1 MVLSFLKRFSEAE
14 VNQNGIYFRG
24 LLILRWLSDKES
36 ACQPGDL
43 GSSYGL
49 GRSPGEGTGYPVFW
63 PGEFHGLYNLWGHTK
78 LDTTECLLLH
88 FISLNYLLIIDA
100 WLSMH
105 INLNLV
111 AYF

>member
-14 VNQNGIYFRG
+14 VNQNGIYFRV

-36 ACQPGDL
+36 ACQAGDL
-43 GSSYGL
+43 GSSYAL

-63 PGEFHGLYNLWGHTK
+63 PGEFHGLYNLWDRKK
-78 LDTTECLLLH
+78 LDTTECLSLH
-88 FISLNYLLIIDA
+88 FISLNSLLIIDA